1 MWDVRVDFS
10 RYPVLCGRLTF
21 ILFVCVDVFPGLID
35 LVRVGHTY
43 FAAGR
48 KIHYYYYF
56 YILYYYDY
64 TYYSTMYDY

>member
-10 RYPVLCGRLTF
+10 RWPVPCGCLT

-35 LVRVGHTY
+35 LVRVGHIY

-48 KIHYYYYF
+48 KINYY
-56 YILYYYDY
+56 YYYDY
-64 TYYSTMYDY
+64 DYYCTATTK